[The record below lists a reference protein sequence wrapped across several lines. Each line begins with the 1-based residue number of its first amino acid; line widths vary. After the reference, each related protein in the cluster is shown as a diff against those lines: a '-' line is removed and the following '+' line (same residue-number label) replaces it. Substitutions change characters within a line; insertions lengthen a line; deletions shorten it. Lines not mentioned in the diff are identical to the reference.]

1 VAVAQTLLEA
11 IPGSRVI
18 GWPRRLS
25 FARQAN
31 LHRSID
37 VPFSVADDTSYP
49 PKSLELLQSP
59 FGDPINQ
66 FAVGVVKR
74 DLILHE
80 GTRIL

>member
-11 IPGSRVI
+11 VPGSRVI
-18 GWPRRLS
+18 GWLRRLA
-25 FARQAN
+25 FAGQSN

-37 VPFSVADDTSYP
+37 VPLPVTDDTGDP
-49 PKSLELLQSP
+49 PKGLELLQSP

-66 FAVGVVKR
+66 FAVGVVKC
-74 DLILHE
+74 DSILHE